1 VSTLEANGAGLPAD
15 SVHAFIRERRSIR
28 RFEERPIPHPM
39 LERIL
44 ETALWAP
51 SPHNRQPWRF
61 VVITDAALKSQL
73 ADAMAS
79 RLAAD
84 LRADGLEEALILKDT
99 SRSRQRISGAPAAV
113 MVCLSM
119 ADMDSYPD
127 AGRQAHEH
135 QMAAQGT
142 AMAAQNLLLAAHSEG
157 LGACW
162 LCAPLFCP
170 DTVRECLE
178 LPADFEPQ
186 GMIVMGYPDE
196 TRQKT
201 REPLETRVVFR

>member
-1 VSTLEANGAGLPAD
+1 VSNIKPHGADLTAEAI
-15 SVHAFIRERRSIR
+15 HAIIRERRSIR
-28 RFEERPIPHPM
+28 RFEDRAIPRPV

-61 VVITDAALKSQL
+61 VVIIDGALKSQL

-84 LRADGLEEALILKDT
+84 LRADGLDEALILKDT
-99 SRSRQRISGAPAAV
+99 NRSRQRISGAPAAV

-127 AGRQAHEH
+127 ARRQSSEH
-135 QMAAQGT
+135 QMAVQGA
-142 AMAAQNLLLAAHSEG
+142 AMAAQNLLLAAHAEG

-170 DTVRECLE
+170 DTVRKCLS
-178 LPADFEPQ
+178 LPGDFEPQ
-186 GMIVMGYPDE
+186 GMIVIGYPAE
-196 TRQKT
+196 TRHKT
-201 REPLETRVVFR
+201 REPLDARISFR

>member
-1 VSTLEANGAGLPAD
+1 MPPETI
-15 SVHAFIRERRSIR
+15 HHFMRERRSIR
-28 RFEERPIPHPM
+28 RFEDRPIPIPV

-61 VVITDAALKSQL
+61 IVITDPALKSDL
-73 ADAMAS
+73 ADAMAL

-84 LRADGLEEALILKDT
+84 LRADNMDEELILKDIN
-99 SRSRQRISGAPAAV
+99 RSRQRISGAPAAV
-113 MVCLSM
+113 MVCLTM
-119 ADMDSYPD
+119 ADMDTYPD
-127 AGRQAHEH
+127 ERRQSHEH
-135 QMAAQGT
+135 QMAVQGT
-142 AMAAQNLLLAAHSEG
+142 AMAAQNLLLAASAEG

-162 LCAPLFCP
+162 LCAPLFSP
-170 DTVRECLE
+170 DTVRDCLN

-186 GMIVMGYPDE
+186 GMIVMGYPAE

-201 REPLETRVVFR
+201 REPLETRVIFR

>member
-1 VSTLEANGAGLPAD
+1 VSTIEANGAGLPAD

-28 RFEERPIPHPM
+28 RFEDRPIPCPM

-61 VVITDAALKSQL
+61 VVITDAGLKSQL
-73 ADAMAS
+73 ADAMALQ
-79 RLAAD
+79 LAAD
-84 LRADGLEEALILKDT
+84 LRADRLDEALIARDT
-99 SRSRQRISGAPAAV
+99 ERSRQRISGAPVAV

-119 ADMDSYPD
+119 AHMDSYPD
-127 AGRQAHEH
+127 AGRQSHEH
-135 QMAAQGT
+135 QMAVQGT
-142 AMAAQNLLLAAHSEG
+142 AMAAQNLLLAAHGEG

-170 DTVRECLE
+170 DTVRECLD
-178 LPADFEPQ
+178 LPDDFEPQ
-186 GMIVMGYPDE
+186 GMIVMGYPAE
-196 TRQKT
+196 TRHKT
-201 REPLETRVVFR
+201 REPLETRVTFR